1 MKLLKR
7 YFSLKCES
15 LALNK
20 YLDKSPNVFFLYGS
34 EVVLRNNSKDTL
46 KKYLHTKGFYER
58 RIITKEH
65 FDQIEQTIIE
75 SSNGSLFSSK
85 LIIDIYHDQ
94 GKIPDQII
102 KIFEL
107 DNISNNENIAIIIN
121 SHNEKLNNANKW
133 VKKMDQYALIV
144 ECKKLKSFE
153 EKIWLKNQL
162 EFINEADKKKFIQN
176 IYEMNIGN
184 LVAQQNEVDILRL
197 IYKNGMEAS
206 GIFINDSAEFIPF
219 ELEDEIIAFNTN
231 RALRIINTIKESEA
245 HYAPLLVWIIGKVI
259 NNSTAAK
266 QNSNPQSSLQKSGVW
281 SNKISSYINFMKVHS
296 LQKLIDLQKNIYELD
311 LTTKGLNKRNFWND
325 IDNIIIKMTSN

>member
-1 MKLLKR
+1 M
-7 YFSLKCES
+7 KCES

-20 YLDKSPNVFFLYGS
+20 YLDKSQNIFFLYGS
-34 EVVLRNNSKDTL
+34 EVVLRNNSKNIL
-46 KKYLHTKGFYER
+46 KKYLDTKGFYER

-75 SSNGSLFSSK
+75 SLNGSLFSSK

-94 GKIPDQII
+94 GKMPDQII
-102 KIFEL
+102 KIFEI

-133 VKKMDQYALIV
+133 VKKIDQHALIV

-162 EFINEADKKKFIQN
+162 AFIDESDKKKFIQS
-176 IYEMNIGN
+176 IYEMNVGN

-197 IYKNGMEAS
+197 IYKSGMEVS
-206 GIFINDSAEFIPF
+206 GIFTNDSAEFIPF
-219 ELEDEIIAFNTN
+219 ELEDEVIACNTS

-245 HYAPLLVWIIGKVI
+245 HYAPLLVWIIGKVV

-266 QNSNPQSSLQKSGVW
+266 QNSNPQLSLQKSGVW
-281 SNKISSYINFMKVHS
+281 SNKISSYIDFMRLHS

-311 LTTKGLNKRNFWND
+311 LTTKGLSKRNFWND
-325 IDNIIIKMTSN
+325 LDNIIIKMTSS

>member
-1 MKLLKR
+1 M
-7 YFSLKCES
+7 KCES

-20 YLDKSPNVFFLYGS
+20 YLDKSQNIFFLYGS
-34 EVVLRNNSKDTL
+34 EVVLRNNSKNIL
-46 KKYLHTKGFYER
+46 KKYLDTKGFYER

-75 SSNGSLFSSK
+75 SLNGSLFSSK

-94 GKIPDQII
+94 GKMPDQII
-102 KIFEL
+102 KIFEI

-121 SHNEKLNNANKW
+121 SHNEKLNSANKW
-133 VKKMDQYALIV
+133 VKKIDQHALIV

-162 EFINEADKKKFIQN
+162 AFIDESDKKKFIQS
-176 IYEMNIGN
+176 IYEMNVGN

-197 IYKNGMEAS
+197 IYKSGMEVS
-206 GIFINDSAEFIPF
+206 GIFTNDSAEFIPF
-219 ELEDEIIAFNTN
+219 ELEDEVIACNTS

-245 HYAPLLVWIIGKVI
+245 HYAPLLVWIIGKVV

-266 QNSNPQSSLQKSGVW
+266 QNSNPQLSLQKSGVW
-281 SNKISSYINFMKVHS
+281 SNKISSYIDFMRLHS

-311 LTTKGLNKRNFWND
+311 LTTKGLSKRNFWND
-325 IDNIIIKMTSN
+325 LDNIIVKMTSS

>member
-1 MKLLKR
+1 M
-7 YFSLKCES
+7 KCES

-20 YLDKSPNVFFLYGS
+20 YLDKSQNIFFLYGS
-34 EVVLRNNSKDTL
+34 EVVLRNNSKNIL
-46 KKYLHTKGFYER
+46 KKYLDTKGFYER

-75 SSNGSLFSSK
+75 SLNGSLFSSK

-94 GKIPDQII
+94 GKMPDQII
-102 KIFEL
+102 KIFEI

-121 SHNEKLNNANKW
+121 SHNEKLNSANKW
-133 VKKMDQYALIV
+133 VKKIDQHALIV

-162 EFINEADKKKFIQN
+162 AFIDESDKKKFIQS
-176 IYEMNIGN
+176 IYEMNVGN

-197 IYKNGMEAS
+197 IYKSGMEVS
-206 GIFINDSAEFIPF
+206 GIFTNDSAEFIPF
-219 ELEDEIIAFNTN
+219 ELEDEVIACNTS
-231 RALRIINTIKESEA
+231 RALRIINTIKESET
-245 HYAPLLVWIIGKVI
+245 HYAPLLVWIIGKVV

-266 QNSNPQSSLQKSGVW
+266 QNSNPQLSLQKSGVW
-281 SNKISSYINFMKVHS
+281 SNKISSYIDFMRLHS

-311 LTTKGLNKRNFWND
+311 LTTKGLSKRNFWND
-325 IDNIIIKMTSN
+325 LDNIIIKMTSS